1 MANARL
7 TIPLFLSLFGS
18 LALGVG
24 GALAGCGGSSSST
37 SGDGGGGGASSTVTG
52 AGGGSDCRADK
63 DGCYN
68 YSESCFKGDT
78 PVVTFKQEV
87 LPILRTS
94 CGLSSSCHGNESGP
108 GGQHYLGPKL
118 SDPDPT
124 DAQIALIFEQ
134 SVGKTPVVN
143 AGMNLITPGDPEHSF
158 FMYKLD
164 GVACPKLACADSKSC
179 GGLMPLGS
187 TSPMPADKRDTLR
200 RWIAQGAKND

>member
-24 GALAGCGGSSSST
+24 GALAGCGGDSTSSTSST
-37 SGDGGGGGASSTVTG
+37 SGGG
-52 AGGGSDCRADK
+52 AGGGNCTPTADE
-63 DGCYN
+63 CYD
-68 YSESCFKGDT
+68 YSESCFKGDS
-78 PVVTFKQEV
+78 PVVTFKTDV

-94 CGLSSSCHGNESGP
+94 CGLSASCHGQESGP

-124 DAQIALIFEQ
+124 ADQLAKIFEQ
-134 SVGKTPVVN
+134 TVGKTPVVN
-143 AGMNLITPGDPEHSF
+143 AGMNIITPGDPEHSF

-164 GVACPKLACADSKSC
+164 GLKCSKLTCGESC
-179 GGLMPLGS
+179 GGLMPLGV
-187 TSPMPADKRDTLR
+187 TSPMDGAKRDIIR

>member
-18 LALGVG
+18 LALGMG
-24 GALAGCGGSSSST
+24 GALAGCGGGSSST

-52 AGGGSDCRADK
+52 AGGGNCNADA
-63 DGCYN
+63 DGCYD
-68 YSESCFKGDT
+68 YSCFKGDA
-78 PVVTFKQEV
+78 PVVTFKTDV

-94 CGLSSSCHGNESGP
+94 CGLSASCHGQESGP
-108 GGQHYLGPKL
+108 GGQHYLGPKN
-118 SDPDPT
+118 SDPEPT
-124 DAQIALIFEQ
+124 ADQLAKIFEQ

-143 AGMNLITPGDPEHSF
+143 AGMNIITPGDPEHSF

-164 GVACPKLACADSKSC
+164 GINCSKLTCADSKSC
-179 GGLMPLGS
+179 GGLMPLGA
-187 TSPMPADKRDTLR
+187 TTPMDGAKRDIIR